1 MRIIYKF
8 LASVITI
15 TLCFPLNFALA
26 TNSVLDNSPSNFESF
41 KSRINDSLVG
51 FNCSSNNSIGFS
63 ANWSIPI
70 EEKNQGRNSN
80 IFTSGNSLESCGRV
94 YSTFNFEYKGNTY
107 EGKSW
112 NVSSNLPDFAGFSTS
127 AIIPNLPLWGTDAPS
142 VGSWVGVVRY
152 APGLGFIWSESR
164 VRAYNPKTLI
174 FAIDPFVPLTEK
186 NALVF
191 NSKGDFIGIV
201 STMAIQKVNGLVT
214 VHGAPL
220 QCPLNKENPTITIT
234 NCSGGTKYAQ
244 DIWTE
249 SASIATPGSQITKRV
264 CVVGTSTLGGN
275 LQSLE
280 QCSDNS
286 FWVYT
291 MCEIQPKV
299 DLQLYSKKKWIT
311 SKTTKGLKDIEKCP
325 EDKFSSNYLYYSFT
339 GPLGGKYRLKSY
351 GNVKFPTSYINL
363 AITVKN

>member
-1 MRIIYKF
+1 MRIVSKF
-8 LASVITI
+8 LASVIII
-15 TLCFPLNFALA
+15 TLCSPSNFALA
-26 TNSVLDNSPSNFESF
+26 ANSVLDSSPSNFESF

-63 ANWSIPI
+63 ANWSIPA

-94 YSTFNFEYKGNTY
+94 YSTFNFEYKGKTY

-112 NVSSNLPDFAGFSTS
+112 NVSSNLPDFGGFSTS

-152 APGLGFIWSESR
+152 APGFGFMWTESR
-164 VRAYNPKTLI
+164 VRAYNPETLI

-201 STMAIQKVNGLVT
+201 STMAIQKVSGLVT

-220 QCPLNKENPTITIT
+220 QCPLNKEHPTVSIT
-234 NCSGGTKYAQ
+234 NCSSAYAQ
-244 DIWTE
+244 TIWANSVPSPSPSST
-249 SASIATPGSQITKRV
+249 SSKKQV
-264 CVVGTSTLGGN
+264 CVIGTSTLGGN
-275 LQSLE
+275 IQLSE
-280 QCSDNS
+280 QCSDTS
-286 FWVYT
+286 FWIYT
-291 MCEIQPKV
+291 MCEVQPKV
-299 DLQLYSKKKWIT
+299 DLQMYSKSKWIT
-311 SKTTKGLKDIEKCP
+311 SKTIKGVKDMEKCP
-325 EDKFSSNYLYYSFT
+325 GDKFSSNYLYYSFT

-351 GNVKFPTSYINL
+351 GNVKFTTSYLNL